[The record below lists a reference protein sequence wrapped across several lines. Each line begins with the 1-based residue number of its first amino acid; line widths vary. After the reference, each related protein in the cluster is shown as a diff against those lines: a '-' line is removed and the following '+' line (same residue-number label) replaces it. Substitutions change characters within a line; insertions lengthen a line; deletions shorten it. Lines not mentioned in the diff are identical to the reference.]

1 MNGSEF
7 SWSEFFAMGGY
18 ATFVWSSYAITA
30 VVLIANIVLPL
41 RQRKLIIRRIKRARR
56 REQQQSQQASL
67 QK

>member
-18 ATFVWSSYAITA
+18 ATFVWSSYALTL
-30 VVLIANIVLPL
+30 VVMIANIVLPL
-41 RQRKLIIRRIKRARR
+41 RQRKQIISRIKRTLR
-56 REQQQSQQASL
+56 REQQSL